1 MKGNVQD
8 LVRRKLAK
16 KYELRRMALKSVSVN
31 TTLPVGIRYDAM
43 IKLSSLPRNSSKVRI
58 KNRCIVTG
66 RSKGVY
72 SKFGLCRNK
81 FREYALEGVL
91 PGIRKSS
98 W

>member
-31 TTLPVGIRYDAM
+31 TTLPVSIRYDAM

>member
-1 MKGNVQD
+1 
-8 LVRRKLAK
+8 
-16 KYELRRMALKSVSVN
+16 MALKSVSVN

>member
-31 TTLPVGIRYDAM
+31 TTLPVDIRYDAM